1 MLSIPNRVTWLPV
14 AKVVEWTAPFIA
26 GVVIILI
33 VGFVARQTNLLDRY
47 FLYFPE
53 REIFL
58 TPGNVGLV
66 YEDVFISTSDG
77 VKLHGWFVPGKSDL
91 TLLWF
96 HGNAGN
102 ISRRVDNIA
111 LLHERLGAN
120 IFIIDYRG
128 YGRSEGSPSEQGLYL
143 DAEAA
148 IEYLRSREDVKDDRL
163 VLFGRSLGG
172 AVAVEMAVRHQVYA
186 LIIES
191 SFTSVKAMAKGAHPV
206 LSRLFPVGAVVRGK
220 YDSLSKIKEVR
231 SPVLVI
237 HGNQDEIVPYIMG
250 QELYDAANE
259 PKTFYSIEGSG
270 HNDTYIVG
278 GNAYFDALRRFLEGS

>member
-1 MLSIPNRVTWLPV
+1 MFSTPSRVTWLSIIRATMWTTLFV
-14 AKVVEWTAPFIA
+14 AGIV
-26 GVVIILI
+26 I

-47 FLYFPE
+47 FVYFPE
-53 REIFL
+53 REISL

-77 VKLHGWFVPGKSDL
+77 VKLHGWFVPGNSDF

-172 AVAVEMAVRHQVYA
+172 AVAVEMAARHEVYA
-186 LIIES
+186 LVVES
-191 SFTSVKAMAKGAHPV
+191 TFTSVRAMAKSAHPI
-206 LSRLFPVGAVVRGK
+206 LSRFFPVGAVVRSK
-220 YDSLSKIKEVR
+220 YDSLSKIKDV
-231 SPVLVI
+231 STPILVI
-237 HGNQDEIVPYIMG
+237 HGAQDEIVPYNMG

-259 PKTFYSIEGSG
+259 PKTFYSIVGAG

-278 GNAYFDALRRFLEGS
+278 GSAYFDTLRRFIDGSAGS

>member
-1 MLSIPNRVTWLPV
+1 MLSIPSRVTWLPV

-148 IEYLRSREDVKDDRL
+148 IDYLRSREDVKDDRL
-163 VLFGRSLGG
+163 VLFGRSL
-172 AVAVEMAVRHQVYA
+172 
-186 LIIES
+186 
-191 SFTSVKAMAKGAHPV
+191 
-206 LSRLFPVGAVVRGK
+206 
-220 YDSLSKIKEVR
+220 
-231 SPVLVI
+231 
-237 HGNQDEIVPYIMG
+237 
-250 QELYDAANE
+250 
-259 PKTFYSIEGSG
+259 
-270 HNDTYIVG
+270 
-278 GNAYFDALRRFLEGS
+278 

>member
-1 MLSIPNRVTWLPV
+1 MFSTLGRVTWLPDRKATV
-14 AKVVEWTAPFIA
+14 RMALFMAGILIA
-26 GVVIILI
+26 GL
-33 VGFVARQTNLLDRY
+33 VARQTGLLDRY
-47 FLYFPE
+47 FVYFPE

-58 TPGNVGLV
+58 TPGSVGLV
-66 YEDVFISTSDG
+66 YEDVFISASDG
-77 VKLHGWFVPGKSDL
+77 VKLHGWFIPGKSDF

-102 ISRRVDNIA
+102 ISNRVDNIA
-111 LLHERLGAN
+111 LLHERLGVN

-128 YGRSEGSPSEQGLYL
+128 YGRSEGSPSEQGIYL

-148 IEYLRSREDVKDDRL
+148 IEYLRSRDDVKDDRL

-172 AVAVEMAVRHQVYA
+172 AVAVEMAARREVYA
-186 LIIES
+186 LVMES
-191 SFTSVKAMAKGAHPV
+191 TFTSVKAMARRSNPV
-206 LSRLFPVGAVVRGK
+206 LARIFPVGAVIRGK
-220 YDSLSKIKEVR
+220 YDSLSKIKNVR
-231 SPVLVI
+231 SPILII
-237 HGNQDEIVPYIMG
+237 HGDQDEIVPYDMG

-278 GNAYFDALRRFLEGS
+278 GNAYYDALRDFLEGSAGG

>member
-1 MLSIPNRVTWLPV
+1 M
-14 AKVVEWTAPFIA
+14 A
-26 GVVIILI
+26 GVVLI
-33 VGFVARQTNLLDRY
+33 VIAGLVARQTNLLDRY
-47 FLYFPE
+47 FVYFPE
-53 REIFL
+53 REISL

-77 VKLHGWFVPGKSDL
+77 VRLHGWFVPGKSDL

-111 LLHERLGAN
+111 LLHEHLGAN

-172 AVAVEMAVRHQVYA
+172 AVAVEMATRHEVYA
-186 LIIES
+186 LVVES
-191 SFTSVKAMAKGAHPV
+191 TFTSVQAMAKSAHPV
-206 LSRLFPVGAVVRGK
+206 LSRFFPIGAVVRSK
-220 YDSLSKIKEVR
+220 YDSLSKIKEVG
-231 SPVLVI
+231 SPILVI
-237 HGNQDEIVPYIMG
+237 HGDRDEIVPYNMG

-270 HNDTYIVG
+270 HNDTYLVG
-278 GNAYFDALRRFLEGS
+278 GSAYFDTLRRFLEGS